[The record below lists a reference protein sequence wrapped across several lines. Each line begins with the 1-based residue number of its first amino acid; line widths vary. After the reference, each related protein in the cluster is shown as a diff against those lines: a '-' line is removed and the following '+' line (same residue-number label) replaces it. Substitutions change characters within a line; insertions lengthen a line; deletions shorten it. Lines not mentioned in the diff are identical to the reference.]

1 MLTRTPPSYP
11 VVALCHGD
19 PAALEQ
25 QDWPWHD
32 SQSFTK
38 DVDVGVG
45 QLRALDLSWVVAV
58 LVIVPSLP
66 YLHHQGKFP
75 SIALAKPPNAAISRR
90 QGQLSCS
97 YDLGSAH
104 LCSQLQSQL
113 YWAVQMRHRAYS
125 PVFMTWWSAFLT
137 ARSGKEWG
145 ITSVPVSPH
154 SRRASRPAHPHPPS
168 STVLS
173 GLGPALLIAAVSEG
187 WGQFCTAPGHPCGP
201 QQLP

>member
-1 MLTRTPPSYP
+1 MLTLTPPSYP

-32 SQSFTK
+32 SQSFTN

-90 QGQLSCS
+90 QGQLFCS
-97 YDLGSAH
+97 YELGSAH

-113 YWAVQMRHRAYS
+113 YCAVQMRHRACVHDLVGSFPDFQRWQGMGHYLCTS
-125 PVFMTWWSAFLT
+125 LT
-137 ARSGKEWG
+137 
-145 ITSVPVSPH
+145 
-154 SRRASRPAHPHPPS
+154 
-168 STVLS
+168 
-173 GLGPALLIAAVSEG
+173 
-187 WGQFCTAPGHPCGP
+187 P
-201 QQLP
+201 QQKSFGACSPTSP